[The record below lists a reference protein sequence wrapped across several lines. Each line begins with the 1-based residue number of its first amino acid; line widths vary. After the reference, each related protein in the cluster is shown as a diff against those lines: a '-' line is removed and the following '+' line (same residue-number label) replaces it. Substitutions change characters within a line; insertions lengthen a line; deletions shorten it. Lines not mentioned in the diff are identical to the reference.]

1 MKISIGCDHGGYEL
15 KEYIKEN
22 LINKGIEVEDVGT
35 NSKESVDFPI
45 YAKKVSQNVQSK
57 KSDLGILC
65 CGTGIG
71 ISIAANKV
79 PGIRAALCSD
89 TFSAHATRE
98 HNDANI
104 LALGARVVGP
114 GLALDIVKTFLG
126 AKFEGDRH
134 LARINKIT
142 EIEKKYYKIGRA
154 HV

>member
-1 MKISIGCDHGGYEL
+1 MKIALGADHGGFEL
-15 KEYIKEN
+15 KEEN
-22 LINKGIEVEDVGT
+22 ISYLKDNGYDVEDYGT
-35 NSKESVDFPI
+35 YSKESCDYPD
-45 YAKKVSQNVQSK
+45 YALKAAEAVASK
-57 KSDLGILC
+57 ECDLGILI

-114 GLALDIVKTFLG
+114 VLALDIVKTFLG

-142 EIEKKYYKIGRA
+142 EIEKKYYK
-154 HV
+154 